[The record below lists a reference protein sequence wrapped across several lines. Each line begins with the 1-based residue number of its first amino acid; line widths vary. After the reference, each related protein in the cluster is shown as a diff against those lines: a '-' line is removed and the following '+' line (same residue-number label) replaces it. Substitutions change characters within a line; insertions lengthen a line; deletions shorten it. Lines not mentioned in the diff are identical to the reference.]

1 VSQCKSDIPALAAV
15 AEDLDAELCRYETLA
30 TGIQRERLNSEKD
43 LRQAVR
49 ALRDLED
56 SEAQLGQHL
65 QTLVAAIGAARER
78 QEKQSLAVRERAEQI
93 RRRTAGLTEL
103 LTRWGALGEA
113 AGEVNRLVQQVAAT
127 IQKAGAEEQLD
138 AAAFREVDDRLGRL
152 AEDSQ
157 DLAQAAQAEA
167 FVDLGRQA
175 ESLRQQLLSAR
186 NKFRILERRRGSAG
200 EP

>member
-1 VSQCKSDIPALAAV
+1 M
-15 AEDLDAELCRYETLA
+15 
-30 TGIQRERLNSEKD
+30 
-43 LRQAVR
+43 
-49 ALRDLED
+49 
-56 SEAQLGQHL
+56 
-65 QTLVAAIGAARER
+65 
-78 QEKQSLAVRERAEQI
+78 
-93 RRRTAGLTEL
+93 
-103 LTRWGALGEA
+103 
-113 AGEVNRLVQQVAAT
+113 QQVAAT

>member
-1 VSQCKSDIPALAAV
+1 MSQCKSDIPALAAA